1 MEKDIKGRI
10 ETLERD
16 LKKRISRECEY
27 IKKAT
32 NPMHEVNIYIKNI
45 QWESPELAAFL
56 KREMLAILNLNN

>member
-1 MEKDIKGRI
+1 MEKETKRRI

-16 LKKRISRECEY
+16 LKKRISQECEH

-32 NPMHEVNIYIKNI
+32 NPIHEVNIYIKNI

-56 KREMLAILNLNN
+56 KREMLAILDPND